1 MRPRFV
7 QASAAKGRAVVV
19 VVVVVEAAL
28 VVVAAA
34 AEGVNTL
41 SSGARHHELVMRVC
55 ASTRSVQRPSRF
67 WGVGDWSREGTRGTE
82 SGAAA
87 QTAGRAEEEEED

>member
-7 QASAAKGRAVVV
+7 QASAAKGRAVAVV
-19 VVVVVEAAL
+19 VVVVVF

-41 SSGARHHELVMRVC
+41 HSGARHHELVMRVC
-55 ASTRSVQRPSRF
+55 ASTRSVQRPKRF
-67 WGVGDWSREGTRGTE
+67 
-82 SGAAA
+82 
-87 QTAGRAEEEEED
+87 